1 MTEQAAASFSFAIG
15 NSSGSR
21 YSPPQHASDYQPR
34 RRYPLSALASNNS
47 DTAGRNKPK
56 NKKKRDNS
64 LVFLFSHLA
73 ALLSHF
79 FFFFE
84 FVRFQRIGLRRR
96 RLDDRWRPLPK
107 RRTTTSNFISE
118 NESSSVRD
126 TFNVSVD
133 GYRLVSK

>member
-1 MTEQAAASFSFAIG
+1 MLLGGQMTEQAAASFSFAIG

-79 FFFFE
+79 FFF
-84 FVRFQRIGLRRR
+84 LN
-96 RLDDRWRPLPK
+96 LSD
-107 RRTTTSNFISE
+107 
-118 NESSSVRD
+118 SSGSGCA
-126 TFNVSVD
+126 D
-133 GYRLVSK
+133 GG